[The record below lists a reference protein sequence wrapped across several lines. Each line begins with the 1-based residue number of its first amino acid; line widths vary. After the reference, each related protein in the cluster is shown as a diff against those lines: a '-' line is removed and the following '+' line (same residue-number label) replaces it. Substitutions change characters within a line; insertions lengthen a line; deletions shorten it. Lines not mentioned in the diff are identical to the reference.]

1 MTAPVDLPQL
11 TTMLERATQGSWE
24 GSHGGCTEQGNVAEI
39 IEAPGQHGHK
49 LIAYGQMTRNDRRLI
64 VAAISALPA
73 LIAELT
79 AARERLAGEGERMMR
94 EALLWADEHADD
106 QDMNHVNFRV
116 GAGSRARTAL
126 ATLTKDPH

>member
-11 TTMLERATQGSWE
+11 TALLERADSKGWGLDVDGDLTARVPTCWRE
-24 GSHGGCTEQGNVAEI
+24 GAWVNEQGRANAALV
-39 IEAPGQHGHK
+39 
-49 LIAYGQMTRNDRRLI
+49 
-64 VAAISALPA
+64 VAAIAALPA

-79 AARERLAGEGERMMR
+79 AARERLAGEEGRVMR

-126 ATLTKDPH
+126 TILERISHD